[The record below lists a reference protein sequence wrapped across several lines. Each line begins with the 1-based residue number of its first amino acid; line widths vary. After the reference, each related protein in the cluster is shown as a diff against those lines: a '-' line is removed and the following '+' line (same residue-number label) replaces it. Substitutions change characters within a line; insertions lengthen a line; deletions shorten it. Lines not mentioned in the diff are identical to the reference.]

1 MTTIDL
7 EQARRALTD
16 ERQKLCH
23 QLEELGGTDA
33 GELRSDVDY
42 GDGFAD
48 AAAAT
53 AERTERLGLIERL
66 HGSLGQIDRALQ
78 KIDEGTYGKCD
89 QCGKEIGAARMEA
102 RPTSTLCVDCKS
114 NS

>member
-7 EQARRALTD
+7 EQARRALSE
-16 ERQKLCH
+16 ERKRLCH
-23 QLEELGGTDA
+23 QLSELGGTDA
-33 GELRSDVDY
+33 GELRSDVEY

-53 AERTERLGLIERL
+53 AERTERLGLIDRL
-66 HGSLGQIDRALQ
+66 HRSLEQVDRALA
-78 KIDEGTYGKCD
+78 KIDEGTYGRCE
-89 QCGKEIGAARMEA
+89 QCGEAIGAARMEA

-114 NS
+114 NT